1 MTYYA
6 ERKTLNDGQ
15 NPVTVNKYGERRAME
30 RQFHLFCANAL
41 DGEAFVN
48 DLDAIEWG
56 TVEQG
61 VLGRVVYRKEQP
73 EPNEEPA
80 E

>member
-6 ERKTLNDGQ
+6 ERKTINEGQ
-15 NPVTVNKYGERRAME
+15 NPVTVNKYGDRRGME
-30 RQFHLFCANAL
+30 RQYHLFCANAL
-41 DGEAFVN
+41 DGEAFTN

-61 VLGRVVYRKEQP
+61 VLGRVVYRKEVEP
-73 EPNEEPA
+73 EAA